1 MKSTRPLAETG
12 TTAERLLLA
21 AGTDERPDA
30 ESVRKAASALGIVP
44 RAALT
49 AATLT
54 IAWRAARTSLTSW
67 RSLSLAGAVGLA
79 GAAGVAGLVIEHG
92 GHGVPPAAVAPVNV
106 SAVAPVNVSAVAPV
120 PASAVPG
127 REAPPLS
134 PSPVELAPVPGPPRA
149 ASRRPAAAGTADR
162 LREEAEA
169 LDGARARLAS
179 GEPNAA
185 LARLGDYDRRF
196 ASGSLHEEAL
206 VLRIEALVRLQDRS
220 AAHALATRFLAT
232 YPTSVHAGRVAQLLR
247 DSPEEQTP

>member
-21 AGTDERPDA
+21 AGADERPDA

-54 IAWRAARTSLTSW
+54 IVWRAVRTSLTSW
-67 RSLSLAGAVGLA
+67 RSVSLAGAVGLA
-79 GAAGVAGLVIEHG
+79 GAAGVAGIVIEHG
-92 GHGVPPAAVAPVNV
+92 SHTVPPAAVAPVLV
-106 SAVAPVNVSAVAPV
+106 SADAPAVAPV
-120 PASAVPG
+120 PVSAVPG
-127 REAPPLS
+127 REAPPLT
-134 PSPVELAPVPGPPRA
+134 PSPVELAPVAGPPRA
-149 ASRRPAAAGTADR
+149 ASRRAATAGTADR

-179 GEPNAA
+179 GEPSAA

-206 VLRIEALVRLQDRS
+206 LLRIEALVRLQDRS

-232 YPTSVHAGRVAQLLR
+232 YPTSVHAGRVTQLLR
-247 DSPEEQTP
+247 DSPEEKTP